1 MLFYQKMLGSSYGP
15 VSPVF
20 TSLFHIQN
28 PLWDCGMRN
37 SDCGLNQKSKFKT
50 SYGIAEC
57 PIAECGLNKK
67 NEDKCLSQRP
77 QGSQR

>member
-28 PLWDCGMRN
+28 PLWDCG
-37 SDCGLNQKSKFKT
+37 LNQKSKFKT

-67 NEDKCLSQRP
+67 NENKCLSQRP